1 MCFPQSLNPS
11 CTDLT
16 YPSSVKGERYFSCRQ
31 NYGVFVRPEKVK
43 VGDYPVE
50 ELELEDEEM

>member
-1 MCFPQSLNPS
+1 MDRVLSQSFLPTLSDTSFRVN
-11 CTDLT
+11 
-16 YPSSVKGERYFSCRQ
+16 GESYFSCRQ
-31 NYGVFVRPEKVK
+31 NYGAFLRPEKVK

>member
-1 MCFPQSLNPS
+1 MCHPNLLIKDALSDLSL
-11 CTDLT
+11 
-16 YPSSVKGERYFSCRQ
+16 SVKGERYFSCRQ